1 MNDTENSQRL
11 EILMQQAQMGD
22 KRAYTNLLTQSSALV
37 QKFLS
42 KKLSNSDD
50 IQDILQEILI
60 SIHKARHTYD
70 ASRPFKPWLFAIAGF
85 RLNDFFRKSYRKA
98 HHDSVIVEQ
107 TKQENELQN
116 VTETNLLAEEMKKAL
131 ELLPEKQKAI
141 VTMMKLEGYS
151 AQEVADHL
159 GMSVSAVKVA
169 AHRVYKKLGNHKI
182 ES

>member
-1 MNDTENSQRL
+1 MNYTETSQTL
-11 EILMQQAQMGD
+11 EILMQQAQSGD
-22 KRAYTNLLTQSSALV
+22 KEAYTDLLKQSSALV

-42 KKLSNSDD
+42 RKLNNVDD

-70 ASRPFKPWLFAIAGF
+70 SSRPFKPWLFAIAGF

-98 HHDSVIVEQ
+98 HHDSLIHEQ
-107 TKQENELQN
+107 VNQEKELSN
-116 VTETNLLAEEMKKAL
+116 VTETNQLAEEMKKAL
-131 ELLPEKQKAI
+131 ELLPEKQKTI

-151 AQEVADHL
+151 AQDVADHL

-169 AHRVYKKLGNHKI
+169 AHRVYKKLGKYKI